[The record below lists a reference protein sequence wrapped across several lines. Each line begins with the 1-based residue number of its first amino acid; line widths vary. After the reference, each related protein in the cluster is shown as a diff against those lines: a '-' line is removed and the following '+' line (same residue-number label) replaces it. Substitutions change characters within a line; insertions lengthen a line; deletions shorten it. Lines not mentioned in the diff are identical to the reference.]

1 MGRPA
6 STHTSPARLHL
17 KTGAPIIAGAF
28 IRVGLFQ
35 YRMVTAEPIRF
46 APTGDKE
53 QDIAMLTTEINRR
66 LEAVIRRYP
75 EQYLWAHKR
84 WR

>member
-1 MGRPA
+1 
-6 STHTSPARLHL
+6 
-17 KTGAPIIAGAF
+17 
-28 IRVGLFQ
+28 
-35 YRMVTAEPIRF
+35 MVTAEPIRF

-53 QDIAMLTTEINRR
+53 QDIAVLTTEINRR

>member
-1 MGRPA
+1 M
-6 STHTSPARLHL
+6 TCV
-17 KTGAPIIAGAF
+17 IAGSFVRDGAF
-28 IRVGLFQ
+28 H
-35 YRMVTAEPIRF
+35 YRMVTGQPIVF
-46 APTGDKE
+46 ARTGDKE
-53 QDIAMLTTEINRR
+53 KDTANLLTEINQR